1 MHVSTTHVLRKFAQ
15 KMAAQNK
22 QANPMAG
29 IGAALSDP
37 RVLGGLGGA
46 AAGGLG
52 AYGLARMT
60 QSDEDKENSNTPMM
74 AALLGALAGG
84 AGGVYG
90 GPQLA
95 AMLQG
100 GGKGVAPAAAT
111 NSDSLPEIM
120 NGPGGDVDV
129 SQPTRAGITAPKP
142 APVDNST
149 AAYFK
154 ARTGTATPNAETQDY
169 MAENGIQS
177 SPLSGATGPNVA
189 AYHAMGEEP
198 GVVTGEGGKQVPT
211 PGMAGKPMMG
221 LGSR

>member
-22 QANPMAG
+22 QANPLAS
-29 IGAALSDP
+29 IGSALSDP

-60 QSDEDKENSNTPMM
+60 QSDEDKENSNTPML

-95 AMLQG
+95 ALLKNKPAEPELKNMPTDTSGYTSYNKTLAANPQHNLP
-100 GGKGVAPAAAT
+100 APAK
-111 NSDSLPEIM
+111 P
-120 NGPGGDVDV
+120 
-129 SQPTRAGITAPKP
+129 P
-142 APVDNST
+142 APTMPLSMAPRGNKPQT
-149 AAYFK
+149 AAEL
-154 ARTGTATPNAETQDY
+154 T
-169 MAENGIQS
+169 S
-177 SPLSGATGPNVA
+177 
-189 AYHAMGEEP
+189 AYGEEP
-198 GVVTGEGGKQVPT
+198 SGSDMLKVTDGQPDKAQLS
-211 PGMAGKPMMG
+211 AMG

>member
-1 MHVSTTHVLRKFAQ
+1 MHVSTTQVLRKFAQ

-37 RVLGGLGGA
+37 KTLGTIAGA
-46 AAGGLG
+46 AGTGLG
-52 AYGLARMT
+52 AYGLARAM
-60 QSDEDKENSNTPMM
+60 QSDEDREQGSWLP
-74 AALLGALAGG
+74 ALAGIAG
-84 AGGVYG
+84 AAGGGYAG
-90 GPQLA
+90 SQLGPQLA

-142 APVDNST
+142 APVDE
-149 AAYFK
+149 AARIK
-154 ARTGTATPNAETQDY
+154 SRAALDWTPNAETQDY

-177 SPLSGATGPNVA
+177 HPLSGATGPNVA